1 MRKLT
6 STLFTKILS
15 WFFLNLLLVLVVL
28 TIFFAVQPQV
38 NLHEFFGQQ
47 GADHLQAA
55 GMLIS
60 HDLNQAPPEDWSE
73 ILARHGAI
81 HRVNF
86 MVIIQN
92 GTLFSPTMTREDL
105 PEQIMIRIKNALRH
119 NMPWRRR
126 HSPYPP
132 SLGHQRD
139 KTVCQAE
146 RDSTG
151 TAKRSEKCRKPFFHP
166 QRLEKITHL
175 VMRTKKPTR
184 YWFGIK
190 IPVFP
195 DARHRPV
202 PGMLLAVSDS
212 ITGNGFF
219 FDPLPWMVVAVAVL
233 LISALLW
240 IPLVRNITKPLVRMT
255 RAAEEIAKGN
265 FNVSIHEPRADEIGR
280 LAKTIN
286 NMTCRLAEFV
296 KGQKRF
302 LGDAAHELGS
312 PVARI
317 QFGLGVLEQRLEGGN
332 QDGNQERV
340 RDVMEDVEEMSKLI
354 RELLAFSRAEM
365 HTNAVELE
373 QILLRPVVDAAV
385 RRESTQAVQIAVQ
398 VDPETSALAS
408 ADLLTRA
415 LANLLRN
422 AVKYAGKAGPITVT
436 AQEKNGQVLLTV
448 KDSGPGVAKKYLDRL
463 FDPFFRPEPS
473 RDRDSGGVGLGM
485 AIVKTCVAACQGTVS
500 AKNREPRG
508 FAVTI
513 TLQS

>member
-1 MRKLT
+1 MRKPT

-15 WFFLNLLLVLVVL
+15 WFFLNLLLVVVAL
-28 TIFFAVQPQV
+28 ALFFAFQPQV
-38 NLHEFFGQQ
+38 DLHDFFGQQ
-47 GADHLQAA
+47 GSDRLRTA
-55 GMLIS
+55 GMLIA
-60 HDLNQAPPEDWSE
+60 HDLNQAQPEEWAE

-81 HRVNF
+81 HGVDFVLVLRDG
-86 MVIIQN
+86 VI
-92 GTLFSPTMTREDL
+92 FSPTMKTL
-105 PEQIMIRIKNALRH
+105 PKEVMLRSQDALRH
-119 NMPWRRR
+119 KGSRLRMRRLSQFPGKDNAFNKKCPSEAVENCSKSVLPPER
-126 HSPYPP
+126 HGRRPH
-132 SLGHQRD
+132 LIM
-139 KTVCQAE
+139 
-146 RDSTG
+146 
-151 TAKRSEKCRKPFFHP
+151 RSKE
-166 QRLEKITHL
+166 
-175 VMRTKKPTR
+175 PTR
-184 YWFGIK
+184 YWFGTK
-190 IPVFP
+190 IPLLT
-195 DARHRPV
+195 DTEHRAM
-202 PGMLLAVSDS
+202 PGLLLAVSDS

-219 FDPLPWMVVAVAVL
+219 FDPLPWMVVAASVL

-280 LAKTIN
+280 LARTIN
-286 NMTCRLAEFV
+286 NMTARLAEFV

-302 LGDAAHELGS
+302 LGDVAHELGS

-317 QFGLGVLEQRLEGGN
+317 QFGLGVLEQRLEG
-332 QDGNQERV
+332 GNQERV

-365 HTNAVELE
+365 HSGAVELE
-373 QILLRPVVDAAV
+373 QILLLPVVEAAV
-385 RRESTQAVQIAVQ
+385 RREGTPAVQIDVQ
-398 VDPETSALAS
+398 VDPEISALAS

-422 AVKYAGKAGPITVT
+422 AVKYAGEAGPILVA
-436 AQEKNGQVLLTV
+436 AQEKDDQVILTV
-448 KDSGPGVAKKYLDRL
+448 KDSGPGVAEEYLDRL

-500 AKNREPRG
+500 ARNREPNG

-513 TLQS
+513 RLGC

>member
-1 MRKLT
+1 MRKPT

-15 WFFLNLLLVLVVL
+15 WFFLNLLLVLATL
-28 TIFFAVQPQV
+28 TLFFAFQPQV
-38 NLHEFFGQQ
+38 HLHEFFGQQ
-47 GADHLQAA
+47 GSDRLQTA

-60 HDLNQAPPEDWSE
+60 HDLNQAQPEEWAK

-81 HRVNF
+81 HDVDF
-86 MVIIQN
+86 VLVLKN
-92 GTLFSPTMTREDL
+92 GTIFPPTLKNL
-105 PEQIMIRIKNALRH
+105 PKQVMLRSQDALRH
-119 NMPWRRR
+119 KGSRARMRRSSR
-126 HSPYPP
+126 FSE
-132 SLGHQRD
+132 
-139 KTVCQAE
+139 KTIEGNKKCQAE
-146 RDSTG
+146 KVGNCS
-151 TAKRSEKCRKPFFHP
+151 KRFLPPERYGRKP
-166 QRLEKITHL
+166 HL
-175 VMRTKKPTR
+175 IMRSREPTR
-184 YWFGIK
+184 YWFGTK
-190 IPVFP
+190 IPLLT
-195 DARHRPV
+195 DTQQHRPM
-202 PGMLLAVSDS
+202 PGLLLAVSDS

-219 FDPLPWMVVAVAVL
+219 FDPLPWMVVAASVL
-233 LISALLW
+233 LISILLW

-286 NMTCRLAEFV
+286 NMTARLADFV

-302 LGDAAHELGS
+302 LGDVAHELGS

-332 QDGNQERV
+332 QERV
-340 RDVMEDVEEMSKLI
+340 RDVMEDVNEMSKLI

-365 HTNAVELE
+365 NSSAVELE
-373 QILLRPVVDAAV
+373 RILLLPVVEEAV
-385 RRESTQAVQIAVQ
+385 RREGTPAVQIEVQ
-398 VDPETSALAS
+398 IDPEISALAS

-422 AVKYAGKAGPITVT
+422 AVKYAGEAGPITVA
-436 AQEKNGQVLLTV
+436 AQEKDGLAILTV
-448 KDSGPGVAKKYLDRL
+448 KDSGPGVAEEYLDRL
-463 FDPFFRPEPS
+463 FDPFFRPESS

-500 AKNREPRG
+500 ARNREPNG

-513 TLQS
+513 RLGC